1 MTTQTEPQV
10 QQNLVRDLRQIRD
23 QLSAEIQDM
32 SFEEERAYL
41 DRLLANRK
49 NSKPPLVRV
58 CDRAADR
65 ADAGGS
71 RL

>member
-1 MTTQTEPQV
+1 MTTLTKPQV
-10 QQNLVRDLRQIRD
+10 QQNLVADLRQVRD

-49 NSKPPLVRV
+49 NSKPEHGP
-58 CDRAADR
+58 R
-65 ADAGGS
+65 ADGADY
-71 RL
+71 